1 MVRNLGV
8 KETRCPPCR
17 SDFSELQLCHAK
29 SNEQRFATSNNSA
42 CSRSSRLR
50 LWRQLLRNISLSP
63 FLSRRKNSL
72 LLLSALLSPLFFWK
86 HLATVRRTR
95 LPIKS
100 MPRKEGTL
108 LWGARG
114 QSFEFLFSRVSW
126 KIPLNVYPRLR
137 IVPRLFWNGRKV
149 SIAGVWPF
157 LTGQREG
164 GRERMEREKSRN
176 GRYFSCKEE
185 KPLCHRIFH
194 FSKSFAIYFH
204 VSRFFHLWSRDTKY
218 GGKSE
223 RLKRFKSLESK
234 TLPGWFLR
242 RWVRERKRDF
252 LFFFSE
258 EVQATTNHYV
268 YPMLVAW

>member
-42 CSRSSRLR
+42 CSRLR

-149 SIAGVWPF
+149 SIAERCLAVFNRPK
-157 LTGQREG
+157 G
-164 GRERMEREKSRN
+164 GREGEN
-176 GRYFSCKEE
+176 GEGEVAQRALFLLQRRKTPLPPHFSFLKI
-185 KPLCHRIFH
+185 LCHLFSRLAIFP
-194 FSKSFAIYFH
+194 SL
-204 VSRFFHLWSRDTKY
+204 VSRHEIR
-218 GGKSE
+218 GK
-223 RLKRFKSLESK
+223 
-234 TLPGWFLR
+234 
-242 RWVRERKRDF
+242 ERK
-252 LFFFSE
+252 
-258 EVQATTNHYV
+258 VKKV
-268 YPMLVAW
+268 